1 MNILKY
7 LIPVAITI
15 VVIVFI
21 VVGFLNYRTMQINK
35 AEGEYRRFLQEYEN
49 KISSLQEKDSL
60 AYFTAVN
67 SGKDEDYELATKL
80 DIEISD
86 FYMNKETFAKLKAF
100 KESGYILNPLLK
112 RQLDLQYFS
121 FLSSMSDKA
130 TIDEI
135 IATQNEVEKKF
146 NTYRINYEGKEL
158 SDNEVDNILKT
169 SKDSAQLKTVWEQS
183 KNIGNKVSDDVIKLV
198 KLRNKDAKDLGFENY
213 QQMALITNEQSPKE
227 IEKIFDDLDLATKDI
242 YADAKD
248 EIDKALAKNYGIE
261 VSELQP
267 WHYQNRFFQEVPK
280 IFDID
285 MDSMY
290 EGKDVLA
297 ITRDYYQK
305 MGMPIDEVI
314 EKSDLYGRSG
324 KYQHAMTM
332 LINREG
338 DIRVVSSIQNN
349 NYWMSTS
356 LHEFAH
362 AIYFAKSSNKQLP
375 WELRMPSHT
384 LTTEAVAL
392 LFQNMVYSPDWIKKN
407 LNLSE
412 DEINKNKNEIAEYN
426 RLNYLIFSRWAQVMY
441 RFEKAMYENPDQDL
455 NKLWWDNVEKYQLI
469 KKPEG
474 RNAPDWA
481 SKIHISIYPVY
492 YHDYMLGYLYA
503 AQLQHY
509 IDTNILKDDK
519 ENPSYTGKVEV
530 GEYLIK
536 NVFELGKRYDWTA
549 FVEKTTGERL
559 NPLYF
564 AEQVSKK

>member
-7 LIPVAITI
+7 LVPIVITI
-15 VVIVFI
+15 VIIITI
-21 VVGFLNYRTMQINK
+21 VVGFLNYKVIQTNK
-35 AEGEYRRFLQEYEN
+35 MEGEYRKFLQEYES

-80 DIEISD
+80 DIEIND
-86 FYMNKETFAKLKAF
+86 FYMNKKTFAKLKAF
-100 KESGYILNPLLK
+100 KESGYILDPLLK

-130 TIDEI
+130 TVDEI
-135 IATQNEVEKKF
+135 ISTQNEVEKKF
-146 NTYRINYEGKEL
+146 NTYRVNYEGKEL

-169 SKDSAQLKTVWEQS
+169 SKDSVQLKAVWEQS
-183 KNIGNKVSDDVIKLV
+183 KDIGNKVSADIIKLV

-213 QQMALITNEQSPKE
+213 QQMALITNEQDPKE

-242 YADAKD
+242 YANAKD
-248 EIDKALAKNYGIE
+248 EIDEALAKNYGIE
-261 VSELQP
+261 ISELQP

-280 IFDID
+280 VFDID

-290 EGKDVLA
+290 KDKNVLA

-305 MGMPIDEVI
+305 MGMPIDEII

-338 DIRVVSSIQNN
+338 DTRVVSSIQNN
-349 NYWMSTS
+349 SYWMATS

-362 AIYFAKSSNKQLP
+362 AIYFVKASNKQLP
-375 WELRMPSHT
+375 WELRMPSHI
-384 LTTEAVAL
+384 LTTEAVAI
-392 LFQNMVYSPDWIKKN
+392 LFQSMAYSPDWIKQN

-412 DEINKNKNEIAEYN
+412 DEINKDRNEITEYN

-441 RFEKAMYENPDQDL
+441 HFEKAMYENPDQDL
-455 NKLWWDNVEKYQLI
+455 SKLWWDNVEKYQLI

-481 SKIHISIYPVY
+481 SKIHISTSPVY
-492 YHDYMLGYLYA
+492 YHNYMLGYLYA

-509 IDTNILKDDK
+509 INTNILKTDEK
-519 ENPSYTGKVEV
+519 NPSYTGKTEV
-530 GEYLIK
+530 GEYLVK
-536 NVFELGKRYDWTA
+536 KVFELGNRYIWST
-549 FVEKTTGERL
+549 FVEKTTGEKL
-559 NPLYF
+559 NPRYF
-564 AEQVSKK
+564 ANQVNKK